1 MDDETV
7 VLFDV
12 VDRLGTASIDYMV
25 TGSTA
30 MAFYAV
36 PRMTRDI
43 DLVVRI
49 LPEDGDRIFELFH
62 DHYYI
67 DRDAVIRSI
76 KHSRLFNII
85 DNEKIIKVDLIVR
98 KDNEFNVLEFSRR
111 QRITYGQRMIW
122 VVSPEDLVLSKLS
135 WAKDTGSQLQLRDVK
150 QLMQSV
156 KSIDSEYIRKWSGTL
171 GVSHVLERALQN
183 E

>member
-12 VDRLGTASIDYMV
+12 IDRLDIASIDYMV

-49 LPEDGDRIFELFH
+49 LPED
-62 DHYYI
+62 
-67 DRDAVIRSI
+67 AVIRSI
-76 KHSRLFNII
+76 ATSRLFNII
-85 DNEKIIKVDLIVR
+85 EYKRVVKVDMIVR
-98 KDNEFNVLEFSRR
+98 KDEEYRILEFSRR
-111 QRITYGQRMIW
+111 QRIHYGQQAIW
-122 VVSPEDLVLSKLS
+122 VVSPEDLNLSKLL
-135 WAKDTGSQLQLRDVK
+135 WAKDTKSQLQLRDVK
-150 QLMQSV
+150 QLIQMV
-156 KSIDSEYIRKWSGTL
+156 EAVDTEYVRDWSGRL
-171 GVSHVLERALQN
+171 GVTQLMEEALQN